1 MEKQMISYPKEPVGV
16 VGTFKVTKTY
26 TVTVYADHEDD
37 LYDAVE
43 NEKISEDD
51 LIDVDYQ
58 LEDVDSAAF

>member
-1 MEKQMISYPKEPVGV
+1 MISYPKEPVGV

-43 NEKISEDD
+43 NETISEDD
-51 LIDVDYQ
+51 LIDTEYQ
-58 LEDVDSAAF
+58 LEDVDSAGF